1 MTALTPN
8 AYGAPEA
15 WDRRGLP
22 GWTYHSQALFD
33 LERDHVFLTHWQLA
47 GHTADLPDPG
57 DWLGFDLLGER
68 AVVIRGTDGVIR
80 AFHNLCRHR
89 GARVVDGASGTCKS
103 AIVCPF
109 HGCV

>member
-80 AFHNLCRHR
+80 ACHNLCRHR
-89 GARVVDGASGTCKS
+89 GARVLDGASGTCKS

-109 HGCV
+109 HGWV